1 MDATTEPDTAQAI
14 RLKRLG
20 FQSWHRGFREMDLLL
35 GQFAD
40 AELSLL
46 SSDELN
52 DYERLLEAPDWD
64 LYAWFTGTKPVP
76 DNWDGPAF
84 RRILTHIQ
92 ARPKP

>member
-1 MDATTEPDTAQAI
+1 MDAITNAETDQTI

-40 AELSLL
+40 DELGQLAM
-46 SSDELN
+46 DELN

-76 DNWDGPAF
+76 GNWDGPAF
-84 RRILTHIQ
+84 RRVLAHIQ
-92 ARPKP
+92 TRSKP

>member
-1 MDATTEPDTAQAI
+1 MDATTEPDSAQSI

-46 SSDELN
+46 SNDELN
-52 DYERLLEAPDWD
+52 DYERLLDAPDWEIGR
-64 LYAWFTGTKPVP
+64 AHV
-76 DNWDGPAF
+76 
-84 RRILTHIQ
+84 
-92 ARPKP
+92 